1 MSKKTNEIR
10 RKIKEKE
17 KKYKRKLTYKEVK
30 RIERDVLRKY
40 NIRKKVAGIFLA
52 LGITTVG
59 GVTAGHLLASGSNDV
74 PENAKKTEATI
85 ENSEKTDTSKKTN
98 DFKENLQTLTY
109 SQITEEIAKEYNEE
123 YDTNLTAS
131 DISYIKSNPQYLA
144 IEDGTYVQDY
154 RQSGENNEY
163 IYDNI
168 EYVYVFINKKD
179 DTIISSIGKVEYEVK
194 NIDTNIVMLSG
205 KQEYVESDKKIDIT
219 KGKDKEQLEEMYK
232 AMQEKSKQKTQDD
245 TQEKQVENKERE

>member
-1 MSKKTNEIR
+1 M
-10 RKIKEKE
+10 
-17 KKYKRKLTYKEVK
+17 
-30 RIERDVLRKY
+30 
-40 NIRKKVAGIFLA
+40 
-52 LGITTVG
+52 
-59 GVTAGHLLASGSNDV
+59 ASGSNDV
-74 PENAKKTEATI
+74 PENAKKTDATI

-131 DISYIKSNPQYLA
+131 DISYIKSNPQYLT
-144 IEDGTYVQDY
+144 IDEDGTYVQDY

-168 EYVYVFINKKD
+168 KDVYVFINKKD
-179 DTIISSIGKVEYEVK
+179 DTIISSIGKVENEVK

-219 KGKDKEQLEEMYK
+219 KGKDKERLEEMYK

-245 TQEKQVENKERE
+245 TQEKQVKNEERE

>member
-1 MSKKTNEIR
+1 M
-10 RKIKEKE
+10 
-17 KKYKRKLTYKEVK
+17 
-30 RIERDVLRKY
+30 
-40 NIRKKVAGIFLA
+40 
-52 LGITTVG
+52 
-59 GVTAGHLLASGSNDV
+59 ASGSNDV

-85 ENSEKTDTSKKTN
+85 ENSENMDTSKKTN

-131 DISYIKSNPQYLA
+131 DISYIKSNPQYLT
-144 IEDGTYVQDY
+144 IDEDGTYVQDY

-168 EYVYVFINKKD
+168 KDVYVFINKKD
-179 DTIISSIGKVEYEVK
+179 DTIISSIGKVENEVK

-245 TQEKQVENKERE
+245 TQEKQVKNEERE

>member
-10 RKIKEKE
+10 
-17 KKYKRKLTYKEVK
+17 RKLTYKEVK
-30 RIERDVLRKY
+30 RIEKDVLRKY
-40 NIRKKVAGIFLA
+40 NRRKKIAGIFLA

-59 GVTAGHLLASGSNDV
+59 GVTAGLLLASGSNDV

-131 DISYIKSNPQYLA
+131 DISYIKSNPQYLT
-144 IEDGTYVQDY
+144 IDEDGTYVQDY

-168 EYVYVFINKKD
+168 KDVYVFINKKD
-179 DTIISSIGKVEYEVK
+179 DTIISSIGKVENEVK

-245 TQEKQVENKERE
+245 TQEKQVKNEERE

>member
-1 MSKKTNEIR
+1 MQKKQR
-10 RKIKEKE
+10 QPQKIQ
-17 KKYKRKLTYKEVK
+17 
-30 RIERDVLRKY
+30 
-40 NIRKKVAGIFLA
+40 
-52 LGITTVG
+52 
-59 GVTAGHLLASGSNDV
+59 
-74 PENAKKTEATI
+74 
-85 ENSEKTDTSKKTN
+85 
-98 DFKENLQTLTY
+98 KENLQTLTY

-131 DISYIKSNPQYLA
+131 DISYIKSNPQYLT
-144 IEDGTYVQDY
+144 IDEDGTYVQDY

-168 EYVYVFINKKD
+168 KDVYVFINKKD
-179 DTIISSIGKVEYEVK
+179 DTIISSIGKVENEVK

-232 AMQEKSKQKTQDD
+232 AMQEKSKQKTEDD
-245 TQEKQVENKERE
+245 PPDRQVINEERD

>member
-1 MSKKTNEIR
+1 M
-10 RKIKEKE
+10 
-17 KKYKRKLTYKEVK
+17 
-30 RIERDVLRKY
+30 
-40 NIRKKVAGIFLA
+40 
-52 LGITTVG
+52 
-59 GVTAGHLLASGSNDV
+59 
-74 PENAKKTEATI
+74 
-85 ENSEKTDTSKKTN
+85 DTSKKTN

-131 DISYIKSNPQYLA
+131 DISYIKSNPQYLT
-144 IEDGTYVQDY
+144 IDEDGTYVQDY

-168 EYVYVFINKKD
+168 KDVYVFINKKD
-179 DTIISSIGKVEYEVK
+179 DTIISSIGKVENEVK

-245 TQEKQVENKERE
+245 TQEKQVKNEERE